1 MEKTK
6 LWHNKETKTLIG
18 IWSEDEVQRELE
30 STVRNQK
37 VFEKISQRMWE
48 LGYNRSPDRCR
59 VKIKKLKQDY
69 RRLKE
74 YNKRNGT
81 NRKTKWH
88 DALDAVL
95 GRRAEHVGRSVTAE
109 SSTSLLE
116 SVMSCNGVEDRGDS
130 DDDVLSV
137 SIDNADD
144 RSRTRISSPILPVTL
159 PLSPGLSS
167 PASSNITAEEPR
179 PTVPRVR
186 GKRRRGHSNH
196 IDAMREI
203 FLMAEE
209 REDRRQRVQQEFEER
224 RLQVLQELEH
234 SAGIREAELINT
246 LAQFNQGLLSVMGQL
261 VSVMASN
268 HSPQPPP

>member
-1 MEKTK
+1 MEKSEP
-6 LWHNKETKTLIG
+6 WHNKETKTLIG

-30 STVRNQK
+30 GTVRNQK
-37 VFEKISQRMWE
+37 VFQKISQRMWD

-69 RRLKE
+69 RRLNE
-74 YNKRNGT
+74 YNKRNGAK
-81 NRKTKWH
+81 RKTNQWYE
-88 DALDAVL
+88 ALDAVL
-95 GRRAEHVGRSVTAE
+95 GRGRAESTDRSAAAE
-109 SSTSLLE
+109 SSSSLLH
-116 SVMSCNGVEDRGDS
+116 SVISCNGLQGDS
-130 DDDVLSV
+130 DDVLSV
-137 SIDNADD
+137 CLDHAED
-144 RSRTRISSPILPVTL
+144 RSRSRIGSPILPVTL

-167 PASSNITAEEPR
+167 PASSNVTAEEPR
-179 PTVPRVR
+179 PTIPRIR
-186 GKRRRGHSNH
+186 GKRRQGHSNH

-203 FLMAEE
+203 FLMAED

-261 VSVMASN
+261 VSAMAGN
-268 HSPQPPP
+268 HHPQPQP